1 MSKKKPFSRLAR
13 WSACVPLVVACQ
25 VHALSPYSD
34 NPLFLGGNIQPNVM
48 FTLDD
53 SGSMQWDAMPDNV
66 TYFAYLY
73 PRPVGLY
80 GGADYSNYVPNFD
93 PTNWY
98 NAKMRSSYNN
108 KIYYNPA
115 VTYTPWAQSGGA
127 LWANAVTTCAPHNP
141 QLPGLGC
148 RDLTVSQTVNLSGSS
163 WWYGTAGWYQGNH
176 TFTPAVYYR
185 YNSGSVNSAGSYT
198 EVKITSATAS
208 YTGDGRATRTDCTA
222 GTCTYAQEIQNFA
235 NWYTYYRSRILLARA
250 GVGRA
255 FSAQGGNMR
264 VGFAAINKGN
274 TTVDGVANT
283 SVVISGVRPFT
294 LGSADRNAFFTSL
307 YGHVIPTSGTPLRTA
322 LKKVGGYYERT
333 DDQGPWGETPG
344 SAGGTQHECRQ
355 SYNILMTDGYWND
368 GESGVGNADGTAGST
383 ITNHSSPA
391 SPANY
396 TYSAV
401 APFTDGYSN
410 TLADYAMD
418 YWKRDLRTGLNNKVP
433 TNPDDPAFWQHMVTF
448 TAGLGVSG
456 TLVAPLPAAPAWPD
470 PTLGDPQK
478 LDDLWHAAVN
488 GHGEFFSAA
497 EPQAFAAG
505 LSSAL
510 STITARTGS
519 ASAVATNSTK
529 LDANG
534 RTYQA
539 KFNSGDWSGQLLAYP
554 IDIFGNFGSLD
565 WDAGVVVNSIA
576 PSLRVILTKGASDGV
591 EFQYANLTA
600 AQQTELNK
608 NASGTTDGCGP
619 ERVAYLR
626 GDAVNEGSGT
636 FTCASTTVINKLR
649 SRPTSKLGDIVN
661 SGPAYVGEPSAG
673 YSDVDHPGYEAFS
686 GASGY
691 SSRTPMIYV
700 GANDGS
706 LHAFNACVS
715 GVTPGCVAADEGKEL
730 LAYVPNMVYANLSRL
745 TDTSYNASHRY
756 FVDGSPMVA
765 DADTGIAGTPAWKSV
780 LVGSMNGG
788 GQGYFAL
795 NVTNPID
802 TTKSAPTFAAANA
815 ASLLLWEFTNADDAD
830 MGYSHNLPP
839 SDPFTAQS
847 TQIVKMKNG
856 KWAVIVGN
864 GYQSANG
871 KAVLYVLFI
880 KEGEDGVWTLGTD
893 YIKLVADP
901 GTGNGLST
909 PVPFDADG
917 DGLADVIYAGDL
929 KGNMWKFDVSST
941 TVASWNV
948 ALGGTPLFAAGSSNP
963 ITSPPV
969 VTLHP
974 NGGNLVLF
982 GTGKY
987 LETSD
992 VTDTSVRTLYGVW
1005 DDPVTPFATVPA
1017 SDLITQTMTISGQ
1030 GRLTTAN
1037 PVNYSTTSPVVNGWK
1052 MAFAV
1057 GGERLTTIPSLEDGV
1072 FLLNSIIP
1080 SSSPCDTGGTGK
1092 VYALNYLTGSIL
1104 ASPAFDTDGDGDVD
1118 ASDGVYAGW
1127 EIGFVPGGVTRISGT
1142 SKDVLVYSKS
1152 DGTLGKIAIPPKDAG
1167 LRGRI
1172 HWRELVQ

>member
-1 MSKKKPFSRLAR
+1 M
-13 WSACVPLVVACQ
+13 PLVLACQ
-25 VHALSPYSD
+25 VHALPPYSN

-53 SGSMQWDAMPDNV
+53 SGSMQWEIMPDDI
-66 TYFAYLY
+66 TYFSYLY
-73 PRPVGLY
+73 PRPSGLY
-80 GGADYSNYVPNFD
+80 GGSDYNNQVPDFD
-93 PTNWY
+93 TANIY
-98 NAKMRSSYNN
+98 NALLRSASNN

-115 VTYTPWAQSGGA
+115 VTYAPWAQSSGT
-127 LWANAVTTCAPHNP
+127 LWANALITCAPHNP

-148 RDLTVSQTVNLSGSS
+148 RNLTANQTVNMSGSS
-163 WWYGTAGWYQGNH
+163 YWYGSGGWYQGNH
-176 TFTPAVYYR
+176 TFYPAVYYR
-185 YNSGSVNSAGSYT
+185 YNGGSIWSTASYT
-198 EVKITSATAS
+198 QVKIISTTAT
-208 YTGDGRATRTDCTA
+208 YTGDGRTSRTDCTA

-255 FSAQGGNMR
+255 FAAQGNNMR

-274 TTVDGVANT
+274 STVDGITNT
-283 SVVISGVRPFT
+283 KVVINGVRAFS
-294 LGSADRNAFFTSL
+294 GSDRDAFFASL
-307 YGHVIPTSGTPLRTA
+307 YGHVIPTSATPLRTA
-322 LKKVGGYYERT
+322 IKSVGAYYERT
-333 DDQGPWGETPG
+333 DDKGPWGETPG
-344 SAGGTQHECRQ
+344 STGGTQHECRQ
-355 SYNILMTDGYWND
+355 NYNILMTDGYWND

-391 SPANY
+391 DPANY
-396 TYSAV
+396 TYSPV
-401 APFTDGYSN
+401 APFSDGFSN

-418 YWKRDLRTGLNNKVP
+418 YWKRDLRTSLNNKVP
-433 TNPDDPAFWQHMVTF
+433 TNPDDKAFWQHMVTF

-456 TLVAPLPAAPAWPD
+456 TLVAPLPASPAWPD
-470 PTLGDPQK
+470 PTLGNPQK

-488 GHGEFFSAA
+488 GHGKFFSAA
-497 EPQAFAAG
+497 DPQAFTTGLTAA
-505 LSSAL
+505 LT
-510 STITARTGS
+510 TINERTGS

-539 KFNSGDWSGQLLAYP
+539 KFNAGDWSGQLLAYP
-554 IDIFGNFGSLD
+554 LDANGDWGPLD
-565 WDAGVVVNSIA
+565 WDAGVVINSITS
-576 PSLRVILTKGASDGV
+576 SLRVILTKGASDGV

-636 FTCASTTVINKLR
+636 FTCASTTVINKFR
-649 SRPTSKLGDIVN
+649 SRLTSKLGDIVN
-661 SGPAYVGEPSAG
+661 SGPAYVGAPSAG

-686 GASGY
+686 GSSGY
-691 SSRTPMIYV
+691 IDRKPMIYV

-706 LHAFNACVS
+706 LHAFNACIDGIAGCTVS
-715 GVTPGCVAADEGKEL
+715 DEGKEL
-730 LAYVPNMVYANLSRL
+730 LAYVPNMAYANLSRL
-745 TDTSYNASHRY
+745 TDAGYNASHRY

-765 DADTGIAGTPAWKSV
+765 DADTGTVVAPAWKSV
-780 LVGSMNGG
+780 LVGNMNGG

-795 NVTNPID
+795 NITNPAD
-802 TTKSAPTFAAANA
+802 ATKSAPTFTSANA
-815 ASLLLWEFTNADDAD
+815 ANLLLWEFTNADDAD

-839 SDPFTAQS
+839 SDPYTAQAS
-847 TQIVKMKNG
+847 QIVKMENG

-893 YIKLVADP
+893 YIKLVADS

-909 PVPFDADG
+909 PMPFDADG

-929 KGNMWKFDVSST
+929 KGNMWKFDVSSL
-941 TVASWNV
+941 VPASWNV
-948 ALGGTPLFAAGSSNP
+948 ALGGTPLFAAGATNP

-974 NGGNLVLF
+974 NGGNFVLF

-992 VTDTSVRTLYGVW
+992 VTDASVRTMYGVW
-1005 DDPVTPFATVPA
+1005 DDPVAPFATVPA
-1017 SDLITQTMTISGQ
+1017 GDLITQTMTISGQ
-1030 GRLTTAN
+1030 GRLTTSN
-1037 PVNYSTTSPVVNGWK
+1037 PVNYSTSSPVVKGWK
-1052 MAFAV
+1052 MAFAA
-1057 GGERLTTIPSLEDGV
+1057 GGERLTTIPSLEDGI
-1072 FLLNSIIP
+1072 FLFNSINP
-1080 SSSPCDTGGTGK
+1080 STAPCDQGGTGPA
-1092 VYALNYLTGSIL
+1092 YTLDYLTGSML
-1104 ASPAFDTDGDGDVD
+1104 ASPAFDTDGDGDID
-1118 ASDGVYAGW
+1118 ADDGVYAGW
-1127 EIGFVPGGVTRISGT
+1127 EIGFVPGGVTRVRGAT
-1142 SKDVLVYSKS
+1142 KDVLVYSKS
-1152 DGTLGKIAIPPKDAG
+1152 DGTLGKLVVPPSAAT
-1167 LRGRI
+1167 LRGRVN
-1172 HWRELVQ
+1172 WRELVR